1 MVERENGA
9 RVERTLTEIRNVT
22 LPNDMKQSRLHQKLR
37 VSQGFSL
44 IELLVVIAIIGVL
57 ASLVVGLSGI
67 AGRKSREAKVR
78 AELAQYV
85 TAIERFKDHFGYY
98 PPDNF
103 STNSTGIKVVD
114 PTINPLFYE
123 LTGVFVDNKAEA
135 FQSGQ
140 TTISAGMVSAVFRR
154 DGFVNAVDSTQ
165 AKSVKSFLPNL
176 KASQVKTVRIG
187 KFNTGPVV
195 QLLVVPVDYPPSYP
209 GPRPN
214 VFPIPAVNP
223 TPINPWR
230 YVSTNPTNNP
240 NSFDLWAE
248 VPLGREIKVIGNW
261 KE

>member
-1 MVERENGA
+1 
-9 RVERTLTEIRNVT
+9 
-22 LPNDMKQSRLHQKLR
+22 MKQSRLRQKLSA
-37 VSQGFSL
+37 SQGFSL
-44 IELLVVIAIIGVL
+44 VELLVVIAIIGVL
-57 ASLVVGLSGI
+57 ASLVVGLSGL
-67 AGRKSREAKVR
+67 AGRKSKEAKVR

-85 TAIERFKDHFGYY
+85 TAIESFKDQFGYY
-98 PPDNF
+98 PPDNVF
-103 STNSTGIKVVD
+103 TNSGIKMVD
-114 PTINPLFYE
+114 PGVNPLFYE
-123 LTGVFVDNKAEA
+123 LTGVFVDNKAGA
-135 FQSGQ
+135 FRSGQ

-154 DGFVNAVDSTQ
+154 DGFVNAADLTQ

-176 KASQVKTVRIG
+176 KASQAKTVRIG
-187 KFNTGPVV
+187 QFNNGPVV
-195 QLLVVPVDYPPSYP
+195 QVLVVPVDYPRSYL

-248 VPLGREIKVIGNW
+248 VPLGRETKIIGNW